1 VNHVTGSSV
10 LAVLASN
17 PTTIERMPAIE
28 NFHDLPDMGRM
39 TARLLWDA
47 GLGYLQ
53 VVSWPANVPP
63 SS

>member
-1 VNHVTGSSV
+1 MNHVTGSSV

-39 TARLLWDA
+39 TARLPLA
-47 GLGYLQ
+47 GTIGYL
-53 VVSWPANVPP
+53 PAPCVRA
-63 SS
+63 SGVLR

>member
-1 VNHVTGSSV
+1 VNHLTGSSV

-39 TARLLWDA
+39 TARLPWGVTIGFLQ
-47 GLGYLQ
+47 GLCAP
-53 VVSWPANVPP
+53 VSVLPP
-63 SS
+63 